1 MGSVAVRGHQRIVGA
16 IYGRSAPV
24 ASGVVAE
31 VFQAP
36 KGTRD
41 ILPPESD
48 RWQALVAVFAEVFG
62 RAGYGLVQNPMF
74 EEIGVF
80 QRLGE
85 GTEVVRKEMY
95 DFFDKGDR
103 HMALRPEG
111 TASVVRA
118 FNQHR
123 PTVPWKVW
131 YLTPCFRYEEP
142 QAGRFRQHHQVGA
155 EAIGSADPDLDVEV
169 IALQHDFYRSLGLSR
184 LSLRLNSMG
193 SPGDRQAYAGQLAA
207 WLGQR
212 LGELDGADQANAVD
226 HPLRVLDSKRERTM
240 AAVADAPLITDSL
253 SEDAA
258 AHFERVQAGLGALG
272 VAYEI
277 DPRLVRGLDYY
288 THTTWEFAAG
298 ALTSAQ
304 NAVGGGGRYDGL
316 AESLGGKP
324 APGVGFGAGIERILL
339 AADAEGA
346 LAEAKP
352 TVDVF
357 VVDVTGGD
365 AGRDLTFELRRSG
378 ISADRAF
385 DARSMKAQMKVADR
399 SGARL
404 ALLVGEDELASGTV
418 TLRDLRSAGGQVALA
433 RADVVDEVA
442 ARLSEG

>member
-1 MGSVAVRGHQRIVGA
+1 M
-16 IYGRSAPV
+16 
-24 ASGVVAE
+24 
-31 VFQAP
+31 FQAP

-48 RWQALVAVFAEVFG
+48 RWQALVATFAEVFG

-74 EEIGVF
+74 EDIGVF

-169 IALQHDFYRSLGLSR
+169 IALQHDFYRALGLGS

-193 SPGDRQAYAGQLAA
+193 SPGDRQAYAEQLSG

-212 LGELDGADQANAVD
+212 VGELDESDRANAAD

-240 AAVADAPLITDSL
+240 AVVADTPLITDCL
-253 SEDAA
+253 SDTAA
-258 AHFERVQAGLGALG
+258 AHFHRVQTGLDALG
-272 VAYEI
+272 IDYEI

-288 THTTWEFAAG
+288 THSTWEFVAG

-339 AADAEGA
+339 AADAEDA
-346 LAEAKP
+346 LAETAGG
-352 TVDVF
+352 VDVF

-378 ISADRAF
+378 ISSDRAF

-399 SGARL
+399 SGARF
-404 ALLVGEDELASGTV
+404 ALLVGDDELESGTV
-418 TLRDLRSAGGQVALA
+418 TLRDLRSGGDQIAVH
-433 RADVVDEVA
+433 RTDVVAEVA
-442 ARLSEG
+442 ARLAENESAQ

>member
-1 MGSVAVRGHQRIVGA
+1 M
-16 IYGRSAPV
+16 
-24 ASGVVAE
+24 AE
-31 VFQAP
+31 LFQAP

-48 RWQALVAVFAEVFG
+48 RWQTLVAVFAEVVG
-62 RAGYGLVQNPMF
+62 RAGYGLVQSPMF
-74 EEIGVF
+74 EDIGVF

-95 DFFDKGDR
+95 DFCDKGDR
-103 HMALRPEG
+103 HLALRPEG

-169 IALQHDFYRSLGLSR
+169 IALQHDFYRALGLSS

-193 SPGDRQAYAGQLAA
+193 SPGDRQAYGERLTA

-212 LGELDGADQANAVD
+212 LGELDEADRANAAD

-240 AAVADAPLITDSL
+240 AVVADAPLIVDHL
-253 SEDAA
+253 SDDAA
-258 AHFERVQAGLGALG
+258 AHFERVQVGLDALG
-272 VAYEI
+272 IAYEI

-288 THTTWEFAAG
+288 THSTWEFAAG

-324 APGVGFGAGIERILL
+324 APGAGFGAGIERILL
-339 AADAEGA
+339 AADAEEALLQTAGA
-346 LAEAKP
+346 
-352 TVDVF
+352 VDVF

-365 AGRDLTFELRRSG
+365 VGRDLTFELRRNG

-404 ALLVGEDELASGTV
+404 ALLVGDDEVALGVV
-418 TLRDLRSAGGQVALA
+418 TMRDLRLGGDQTALP
-433 RADVVDEVA
+433 RTDVVAEVA
-442 ARLSEG
+442 AKLAENESAQ